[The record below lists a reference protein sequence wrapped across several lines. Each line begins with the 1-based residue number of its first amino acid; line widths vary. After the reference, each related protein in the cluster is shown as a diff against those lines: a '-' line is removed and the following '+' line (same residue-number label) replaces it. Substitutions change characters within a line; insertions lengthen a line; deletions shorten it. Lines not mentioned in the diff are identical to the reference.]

1 MEAGRNNVIDGEI
14 FGLLGELVKKAQAN
28 PKPKSTVKSS
38 SSKPNVPPM
47 APQLNHGLPPHLQPR
62 PIDPIVQV
70 KPNSD
75 PSAVPPH
82 PDVSF
87 LSTVICS

>member
-14 FGLLGELVKKAQAN
+14 FGLLGELVKNVKAN
-28 PKPKSTVKSS
+28 PKPKSTIKST
-38 SSKPNVPPM
+38 SSKPNVPQM
-47 APQLNHGLPPHLQPR
+47 APKLNGLPQHLQPR

-87 LSTVICS
+87 LSAVICS